1 MKKLLLLLIALSST
15 IWFVGCSKNSD
26 SSANP
31 YAISCPA
38 GTTYNGANC
47 VNASGVI
54 VSPTGPTTM
63 VQYYDYNWYQW
74 YTQYRGD
81 LTIVNSGAYSA
92 FLKEAMHVCDTQAWS
107 LINTGYTNCN
117 SWVGGSLQIAWAMDG
132 SLKPNISF
140 TAYPTPQYFTAS
152 FGISGNGVGLN
163 PLNLYSA
170 TTYSLINDSKG
181 FEIRSNG
188 SSWNGGGLRLIQ
200 IQVPVGTLNDSYF
213 AYDVYYPYNGVATKF
228 ASGKFKRY

>member
-1 MKKLLLLLIALSST
+1 MKKLLLSFVAIASAV
-15 IWFVGCSKNSD
+15 WFVGCSKSGGD
-26 SSANP
+26 SSGA
-31 YAISCPA
+31 YAVSCPA
-38 GTTYNGANC
+38 GSTYNGSYC
-47 VNASGVI
+47 VNSNGQI
-54 VSPTGPTTM
+54 VNPTGPTTT
-63 VQYYDYNWYQW
+63 VSYYDYNWYQV

-81 LTIVNSGAYSA
+81 MTIVNSGAYKA
-92 FLKEAMHVCDTQAWS
+92 FLKEAMGICDTQVWS
-107 LINTGYTNCN
+107 LINTGYANCD
-117 SWVGGSLQIAWAMDG
+117 SWISGSLSIAWSMDS

-152 FGISGNGVGLN
+152 FGISGNGAALN

-170 TTYSLINDSKG
+170 TTYNLINNSKG

-200 IQVPVGTLNDSYF
+200 IQVPVGTVNDTYF
-213 AYDVYYPYNGVATKF
+213 SYDVYYPYNGVATKF